1 MKVRQNYTLDLNLVQ
16 EFKYRIK
23 SQSRSQFVEDSIRA
37 KLHAKDA
44 FNLMDYD
51 DDFLFRFILSRNS
64 KRDGTN
70 SLNPVLF
77 EALKSFIGEI
87 EVSQY
92 HD

>member
-16 EFKYRIK
+16 EFKYRIA

-44 FNLMDYD
+44 FNLA
-51 DDFLFRFILSRNS
+51 DFTDEELLSLIVSRNW

-70 SLNPVLF
+70 QLNSVLF
-77 EALKSFIGEI
+77 AAIKEFLEN
-87 EVSQY
+87 
-92 HD
+92 